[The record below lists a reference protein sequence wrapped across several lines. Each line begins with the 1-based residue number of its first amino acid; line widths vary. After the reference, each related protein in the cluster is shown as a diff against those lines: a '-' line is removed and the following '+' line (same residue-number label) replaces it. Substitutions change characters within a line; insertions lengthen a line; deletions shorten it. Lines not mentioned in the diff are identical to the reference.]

1 MQEQPHAA
9 RHPHPRPEKCSRYFA
24 KLYPDYFIW
33 MSFGISLRKLE
44 MRDEEEGRRGFS
56 AAGYRLKLFIM

>member
-1 MQEQPHAA
+1 MQEVPHASSLPPHS
-9 RHPHPRPEKCSRYFA
+9 RHEKCTGYFA

-44 MRDEEEGRRGFS
+44 MRDGKEEKEEEEEEVEEEEE
-56 AAGYRLKLFIM
+56 